1 MNLSVKDAARL
12 LSVSEKTIYR
22 WIKQGLIPVYRVSNQ
37 HRFNQAELL
46 EWATSRRMG
55 ILPEAFLDPED
66 ASTPLPR
73 LSDAL
78 SEGGVVYRLEGRT
91 RNEVLGNLVNNLRLP
106 EGLDCD
112 YLLRVLI
119 AREKIAS
126 TGLGDGIALPHPR
139 SPGLLHTTQ
148 PTVTLAFLEHPVD
161 FKALD
166 GHPVRALFCVLSPT
180 LRSHLHLLS
189 MLGFAL
195 SDPAFRTTIH
205 EEASRETIFEALR
218 QVKERMGLITSS

>member
-12 LSVSEKTIYR
+12 LSVSEKSIYR

-55 ILPEAFLDPED
+55 ILPEAFLEPESE
-66 ASTPLPR
+66 ARPLPR
-73 LSDAL
+73 LSGAL
-78 SEGGVVYRLEGRT
+78 NEGGVIYRLEGRS

-139 SPGLLHTTQ
+139 NPGLLHTPQ

-161 FKALD
+161 FNALD
-166 GHPVRALFCVLSPT
+166 GKPVKALFCVLSPS
-180 LRSHLHLLS
+180 LRDHLHLLS

-195 SDPAFRTTIH
+195 NDAKFRASIH
-205 EEASRETIFEALR
+205 QEQSRETIFAALR
-218 QVKERMGLITSS
+218 QVKQRMGLIAAS